1 MESNPRY
8 RNICFTIN
16 ADYPKDLLLLD
27 MEHESWY
34 RVKFCVYQREIENH
48 EHFQGYMEL
57 EIPMSFTSLHM
68 LEGLERAS
76 FRKRRGTAKQ
86 AADYCRKQDDT
97 YIEGPWEMGLM
108 SHQGSRQDL
117 MDVQVSILAGHGLK
131 RIAEDHP
138 VELLKY
144 PSGIRLMSQLLS
156 KQRSERT
163 ICFVFYGAGGT
174 GKSTFARLLASY
186 LGSNTFFVPCAKG
199 SGLYWDGYSQGDV
212 VVIDEFKGDRMKPT
226 FFNMLID
233 DGPCQVPVHMSTM
246 HFDSKYVIITTNI
259 SPMNWWPELKMKFS
273 LQRRIIQW
281 PIFRSLGRRP
291 SAPQVPMFRFNGI
304 PMSISSNFN
313 L

>member
-1 MESNPRY
+1 MERLPRV
-8 RNICFTIN
+8 RNVCFTVN
-16 ADYPKDLLLLD
+16 QVDEKLLLLLD
-27 MEHESWY
+27 MDHETWNK
-34 RVKFCVYQREIENH
+34 VKYCIYQRELGSN

-57 EIPMSFTSLHM
+57 NEAMSYNAMHL
-68 LEGLERAS
+68 LDGLETAHFER
-76 FRKRRGTAKQ
+76 RRGTAKQ

-97 YIEGPWEMGLM
+97 YIEGPWEIGVI
-108 SHQGSRQDL
+108 SHQGTRQDL
-117 MDVQVSILAGHGLK
+117 VDVQVSIIAGHGLK

-156 KQRSERT
+156 KQRSQET

-199 SGLYWDGYSQGDV
+199 SGLYWDGYNQGDV
-212 VVIDEFKGDRMKPT
+212 VIMDEFKGNRMQPT

-233 DGPCQVPVHMSTM
+233 GGPIQVPVHGSTM
-246 HFDSKYVIITTNI
+246 HFDSRYVIITTNVT
-259 SPMNWWPELKMKFS
+259 PMAWWPNLEYKFS
-273 LQRRIIQW
+273 LRRRIIIW
-281 PIFRSLGRRP
+281 PIFRSLRVRTP
-291 SAPQVPMFRFNGI
+291 APQVPVFRFNGVS
-304 PMSISSNFN
+304 MSISSNFN